1 MCDET
6 IQDESYEN
14 GGRNLTSMSFF
25 AENEEKK
32 IITANLINFYLII
45 LCDISSAIVLEATF
59 NYNTNKSEI

>member
-1 MCDET
+1 MRQFKTRVMKME
-6 IQDESYEN
+6 
-14 GGRNLTSMSFF
+14 GGIWQAWIFF
-25 AENEEKK
+25 AENEEQK